1 MSNRAKIS
9 AFAISITLILT
20 ILSFGVIKPP
30 TSSAV
35 DTSSTRETKYYLKD
49 YKGMLAIFEGDKT
62 IPLEVLEVSISSLP
76 ERDIEKI
83 KKGIFADSLN
93 EIISLAEDYE

>member
-30 TSSAV
+30 PSSAV
-35 DTSSTRETKYYLKD
+35 DTNSTRETKYYLKD
-49 YKGMLAIFEGDKT
+49 YNGMLAIFEGDRT
-62 IPLEVLEVSISSLP
+62 IPLEVLKVSISSLP